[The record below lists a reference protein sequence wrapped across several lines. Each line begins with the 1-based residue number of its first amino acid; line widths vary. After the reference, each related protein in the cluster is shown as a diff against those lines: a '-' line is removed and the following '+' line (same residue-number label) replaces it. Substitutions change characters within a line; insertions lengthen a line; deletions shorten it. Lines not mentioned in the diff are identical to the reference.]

1 MSVHASLSTWEPGYI
16 RDLARATRLT
26 YEPERL
32 FGMLMAYLDDSQ
44 APDEAPLYVIAGYV
58 ATATQWDQFEH
69 AWSRFLALEG
79 VECWSM
85 RRFAQRRP
93 PFDWDDQRRKRALRD
108 AIKIV
113 NDHTLFAAYGAVASD
128 EYRAIIP
135 APIRKQL
142 GHEYPLCYQLCMTD
156 LLDKVGR
163 DRKEPPLEQVIVV
176 LDRGNK

>member
-1 MSVHASLSTWEPGYI
+1 MSTHALLPDWEPGYI

-69 AWSRFLALEG
+69 IWSRFLALEG

-85 RRFAQRRP
+85 RAFAQRRP
-93 PFDWDDQRRKRALRD
+93 RSTGTTSGGSAPSGTPSRSSMSVRSLRPT
-108 AIKIV
+108 APSRPTSTV
-113 NDHTLFAAYGAVASD
+113 PSSRHRSASNSGTSTHFVTSS
-128 EYRAIIP
+128 A
-135 APIRKQL
+135 
-142 GHEYPLCYQLCMTD
+142 
-156 LLDKVGR
+156 
-163 DRKEPPLEQVIVV
+163 
-176 LDRGNK
+176 